1 MKINKEFI
9 LREIAGEYIF
19 VPVGSTSLEFN
30 GLISINEVGVLIWKE
45 LQEGSDVSSI
55 VSKILEEYEIDE
67 ETAYKDVEEFISNL
81 KDKKIIEE

>member
-9 LREIAGEYIF
+9 LREIAGEYIL

-30 GLISINEVGVLIWKE
+30 GLISINEVGVLIWQE
-45 LQEGSDVSSI
+45 LQKECDVSNI

-67 ETAYKDVEEFISNL
+67 ETAYKDVEEFILNL
-81 KDKKIIEE
+81 KKNKIIEE